1 MLHID
6 DTEIDLGQVE
16 GKLQQLECERDYAR
30 EILNRGS
37 CDGELLE
44 NLEAWGEHFR
54 EMQHGATLTILRARK
69 TICDQSARIAWLGN
83 QWEETKELL
92 HAVGAGRVD
101 SRLRRNVE
109 EALMHLETNY
119 DIDGASMK
127 DSDAARK
134 LRSAISPAN
143 A

>member
-1 MLHID
+1 MT
-6 DTEIDLGQVE
+6 DTLQLNNTLE
-16 GKLQQLECERDYAR
+16 GGCPPATC
-30 EILNRGS
+30 S
-37 CDGELLE
+37 PSSELLE
-44 NLEAWGEHFR
+44 NLEEWGEHFR
-54 EMQHGATLTILRARK
+54 EKQHGVTLTILRARK
-69 TICDQSARIAWLGN
+69 TISDQSARIAWLEN

-134 LRSAISPAN
+134 LRAAISLEN
-143 A
+143 ADSHSAALTDAQPKQ